1 MPDSKLISISD
12 LPCCPEVAP
21 EPCCE
26 RMQFSYRLEM
36 RQTDVPV
43 EVLIVAEMERCPG
56 PLSLGDVVYST
67 TLLPGEKV
75 RLFTST
81 RNTSF
86 SFDSE
91 TKVNYR
97 HEKASEETLYMS
109 SMDRYMSDLTVRD
122 EGDSSSSSHSDFEVN
137 GSADYWTL
145 GLAGGASTRVTGDF
159 NGRSTSEF
167 SRELSRHASASH
179 DRTVQATRAANSIS
193 VGEVQSR
200 THMEG
205 ESEDTFE
212 ASTRTFENKNACH
225 AVTYFAYQLVKK
237 QTLKFTIKAV
247 LRRVVDRAADTRA
260 DARPLRAST
269 SLSVIPAGV
278 LATSAKRL
286 ELETSGR
293 TSAVAQQ
300 AGLVGGIAGL
310 GNIGSASIRA
320 TLLRTQGPTIRV
332 APVSEEARTA
342 ALRAAD
348 QDLVRAGVIERV
360 GGDVSPKFVAELGFE
375 RTFCLPT
382 QAVVVKGCLD
392 QCNVCEPSRRQA
404 IDLDIKHKELKNKLL
419 EKQIELLEK
428 SQEYR
433 CCPCPETEEEPT

>member
-1 MPDSKLISISD
+1 MPEQKLISVSD
-12 LPCCPEVAP
+12 LPCCPEIAT

-26 RMQFSYRLEM
+26 RMQFAYRLEV

-43 EVLIVAEMERCPG
+43 EVTIVAEIERCPG
-56 PLSLGDVVYST
+56 PMSLGDVVFST

-109 SMDRYMSDLTVRD
+109 SMDRSMSDLTVK
-122 EGDSSSSSHSDFEVN
+122 EGGSASSSSQSDFAVN

-145 GLAGGASTRVTGDF
+145 GLAGGASTSVAGDF
-159 NGRSTSEF
+159 NGRSTSDF
-167 SRELSRHASASH
+167 ARELSRHASSSH

-212 ASTRTFENKNACH
+212 ASTRVFENRNACH

-237 QTLKFTIKAV
+237 QTVKFTIKAV
-247 LRRVVDRAADTRA
+247 LRRVIDRAADTRA
-260 DARPLRAST
+260 DAQPLRPAT
-269 SLSVIPAGV
+269 GISVIPAGV
-278 LATSAKRL
+278 LATSARRL
-286 ELETSGR
+286 EQETGGR

-300 AGLVGGIAGL
+300 AGLIGGVAGL
-310 GNIGSASIRA
+310 GNIGAASFQTALRA
-320 TLLRTQGPTIRV
+320 QVQPVRV
-332 APVSEEARTA
+332 APVSEEVRTA
-342 ALRAAD
+342 ALRTVD
-348 QDLVRAGVIERV
+348 QDLVRAGIIERA
-360 GGDVSPKFVAELGFE
+360 GGDVSPKFAAELSFE

-382 QAVVVKGCLD
+382 QGVVVKGCLD
-392 QCNVCEPSRRQA
+392 ECNVCEPALRQS
-404 IDLDIKHKELKNKLL
+404 IDLDLKRKELENRLL

-433 CCPCPETEEEPT
+433 CCPCPEKVEEPA